1 MWRWA
6 DVKMR
11 RCEEEQMW
19 RWADVKMRRCERRCE
34 DEKVWRWEGVRWA
47 DVKMR
52 RCEEE
57 RWEGVKMR
65 RCEDEKVWDEKM
77 RYRPPLLEEPCA
89 QTLSGKKSL
98 LLKNI
103 ENGTIID
110 SQMIYDFNYRWFISI
125 YHLPWFTH
133 GDFPHVTLPPGICCI
148 FWRTHAHA
156 LQEQTLLPSFPMHSV
171 LGICKRPP
179 FVEWLNPIVN
189 EYHIC
194 ILYIY
199 IYSIDMI
206 YGGFSKRWYTKS
218 HFLEHFATP
227 MDLRIPHFK
236 KLRVT
241 ALSSWT
247 FVWRPPQRLTQ
258 QSSVLSQ
265 EPKGLFGPAGSMKPQ
280 MHFQDLQKF
289 ITEWVKLS

>member
-65 RCEDEKVWDEKM
+65 RCEDEKVWRWEDEI
-77 RYRPPLLEEPCA
+77 
-89 QTLSGKKSL
+89 QTPTIGRTLRSDALGKKSL

-110 SQMIYDFNYRWFISI
+110 SQMIYDFNYRWFYIDLSFTMIYPWWFSTRYFTTRNMLHFLANACARLAGTDLAAFISDALGVG
-125 YHLPWFTH
+125 HLQAATVCWVAKPNSQWISHMYT
-133 GDFPHVTLPPGICCI
+133 V
-148 FWRTHAHA
+148 
-156 LQEQTLLPSFPMHSV
+156 
-171 LGICKRPP
+171 
-179 FVEWLNPIVN
+179 
-189 EYHIC
+189 
-194 ILYIY
+194 YIY
-199 IYSIDMI
+199 
-206 YGGFSKRWYTKS
+206 T
-218 HFLEHFATP
+218 
-227 MDLRIPHFK
+227 
-236 KLRVT
+236 V
-241 ALSSWT
+241 
-247 FVWRPPQRLTQ
+247 
-258 QSSVLSQ
+258 
-265 EPKGLFGPAGSMKPQ
+265 
-280 MHFQDLQKF
+280 
-289 ITEWVKLS
+289 